1 MDTKPAIYGAG
12 LSSQTVTTKTKI
24 TVTVVAEDIP
34 AMDAQYAR
42 QSNYDLMAGQEIGVI

>member
-1 MDTKPAIYGAG
+1 MDTKPVIYGAK
-12 LSSQTVTTKTKI
+12 LSSKTVTTKTKI

-34 AMDAQYAR
+34 VTDVQYAR